1 MDRTALPPSVLMATT
16 NERLLDDLLRLAA
29 AASITPLVERDLH
42 ALRRSWHACPLVIVG
57 DDLVAG
63 LARTTPVRRTGVV
76 LAGAGPGTDELYRH
90 AFEVGADAVFRLPA
104 DEAALSGR
112 LVDTLDGG
120 VRSAVTLAFVGGC
133 GGAGATTMAAA
144 VALSGN
150 RRGLRTML
158 IDGDPLGG
166 GIELALGIERDP
178 GQRWPELLNAAGRV
192 SAAALRSVLPTASG
206 LPVLSWD
213 RSDVT
218 ALPPETM
225 RSVLNAA
232 QCSNDLVVLDLPRR
246 PDPAVEEAFV
256 RATATLLVVPCD
268 IRSLAAAKRL
278 AGPLAEVAGDLRV
291 IARETRRPAVPAV
304 EAALHLG
311 LPLATSFA
319 DERDLSAAM
328 DQGRFDPN
336 PRGSLARAAGMLLDL
351 FAPVA

>member
-1 MDRTALPPSVLMATT
+1 MATT

-29 AASITPLVERDLH
+29 AASITPHVERDLH
-42 ALRRSWHACPLVIVG
+42 GLRRAWHACRLVIVG
-57 DDLVAG
+57 DDLAPRLAG
-63 LARTTPVRRTGVV
+63 TTPVRRAGVV

-90 AFEVGADAVFRLPA
+90 AFDIGVDEVFRLPV

-112 LVDTLDGG
+112 LVDTLDGAI
-120 VRSAVTLAFVGGC
+120 RSAVTLAFVGGC

-178 GQRWPELLNAAGRV
+178 GQRWPELLSAAGRV
-192 SAAALRSVLPTASG
+192 SATALRSALPTANG

-291 IARETRRPAVPAV
+291 IARSAHRPAIPAA
-304 EAALHLG
+304 EAAAHLS
-311 LPLATSFA
+311 LPLATSFT
-319 DERDLSAAM
+319 DERDLPAAM

-336 PRGSLARAAGMLLDL
+336 PRGSLARAAVTLLDL
-351 FAPVA
+351 FGAAA

>member
-1 MDRTALPPSVLMATT
+1 METTALPPSVLMATT

-29 AASITPLVERDLH
+29 AASITPLVERDLQG
-42 ALRRSWHACPLVIVG
+42 LRRGWLNYPLVIVG
-57 DDLVAG
+57 DDLAAELAG
-63 LARTTPVRRTGVV
+63 TTPVRRTGVV
-76 LAGAGPGTDELYRH
+76 LAGTGSDALYRH
-90 AFEVGADAVFRLPA
+90 AFEVGAEAVFRLPA
-104 DEAALSGR
+104 DEVALAGR
-112 LVDTLDGG
+112 LVDTLDGHR
-120 VRSAVTLAFVGGC
+120 RSAVTLAFVGGC

-144 VALSGN
+144 VALAGK
-150 RRGLRTML
+150 RRGLQTML

-192 SAAALRSVLPTASG
+192 SAAALRSALPTANG

-225 RSVLNAA
+225 RSVLTAA
-232 QCSNDLVVLDLPRR
+232 QGGNDLVVLDLPRR

-291 IARETRRPAVPAV
+291 IARSSRRSTIPAADT
-304 EAALHLG
+304 ASHLS

-319 DERDLSAAM
+319 DERDLPAAM
-328 DQGRFDPN
+328 DEGRLDPN
-336 PRGSLARAAGMLLDL
+336 PKGSLARAASVLLNL
-351 FAPVA
+351 FAPAA

>member
-1 MDRTALPPSVLMATT
+1 MATT

-29 AASITPLVERDLH
+29 AASITSLVERDLH
-42 ALRRSWHACPLVIVG
+42 GLRRGWHTCPLVIVG
-57 DDLVAG
+57 DDLAAG

-76 LAGAGPGTDELYRH
+76 LAGAGPGPDALYRH
-90 AFEVGADAVFRLPA
+90 AFEVGAEAVFRLPA
-104 DEAALSGR
+104 DEVALAGR

-120 VRSAVTLAFVGGC
+120 TRSAVTLAFVGGC
-133 GGAGATTMAAA
+133 GGAGATTTAAA
-144 VALSGN
+144 VALFGN

-178 GQRWPELLNAAGRV
+178 GQRWPELLSASGRV
-192 SAAALRSVLPTASG
+192 SAAALRSALPTADG

-291 IARETRRPAVPAV
+291 IARASRRPAI
-304 EAALHLG
+304 AAADAATHLS
-311 LPLATSFA
+311 LPLATTFA
-319 DERDLSAAM
+319 DERDLPAAM
-328 DQGRFDPN
+328 DQGRFAPH
-336 PRGSLARAAGMLLDL
+336 PRGPLAQAATTLLDL
-351 FAPVA
+351 FAPAA